1 VPSSFAC
8 SLLAARCLLP
18 PHINKLLS
26 FQTLLPKT
34 STFVPHSP
42 RDTHLRTSRFI
53 KFSSNHSRYSNI
65 QSFNFTMK
73 SVQYFLAALGLV
85 SASSAWGSGWSN
97 ETTVWTTI
105 TTDVYTTY
113 CPESTTF
120 TQGTK
125 TYTATASETLTITGE
140 LSIMR
145 CFQTI
150 C

>member
-1 VPSSFAC
+1 
-8 SLLAARCLLP
+8 
-18 PHINKLLS
+18 
-26 FQTLLPKT
+26 
-34 STFVPHSP
+34 
-42 RDTHLRTSRFI
+42 
-53 KFSSNHSRYSNI
+53 
-65 QSFNFTMK
+65 MK

>member
-1 VPSSFAC
+1 
-8 SLLAARCLLP
+8 
-18 PHINKLLS
+18 
-26 FQTLLPKT
+26 
-34 STFVPHSP
+34 
-42 RDTHLRTSRFI
+42 
-53 KFSSNHSRYSNI
+53 
-65 QSFNFTMK
+65 MK

-85 SASSAWGSGWSN
+85 SAASAWGSGWSN